1 MQRLI
6 QSLMHSRVHPPMR
19 SPMRSLEHSLMHPP
33 MHSLMHS
40 LEHSLSHSSRHSLM
54 HLPTPT
60 SICLPVR
67 PEARRAASTG
77 RPTDT
82 PHARIPTRSIDATQ
96 RAFGAAHQ
104 DF

>member
-19 SPMRSLEHSLMHPP
+19 SQ
-33 MHSLMHS
+33 MHSLEHS

-67 PEARRAASTG
+67 PEARRAASAG

>member
-19 SPMRSLEHSLMHPP
+19 SPMHSP
-33 MHSLMHS
+33 MHS
-40 LEHSLSHSSRHSLM
+40 LEHSLEHSMGHSPRHSLM
-54 HLPTPT
+54 HLPTHT

-67 PEARRAASTG
+67 PEARRAASAG

>member
-1 MQRLI
+1 MQLLI

-19 SPMRSLEHSLMHPP
+19 SPMHSP
-33 MHSLMHS
+33 MHS
-40 LEHSLSHSSRHSLM
+40 LEHSLEHSMGHSSRHSLM

-67 PEARRAASTG
+67 PEARRAASAG

>member
-1 MQRLI
+1 MQLLI

-19 SPMRSLEHSLMHPP
+19 SPMHSLEHPP
-33 MHSLMHS
+33 M
-40 LEHSLSHSSRHSLM
+40 HSLSHSSRHSLM

-67 PEARRAASTG
+67 PEARRAASAG

>member
-6 QSLMHSRVHPPMR
+6 QSLEH
-19 SPMRSLEHSLMHPP
+19 SLEHSLMHPP

-40 LEHSLSHSSRHSLM
+40 LEHSLEHSLSHSSRHSLM
-54 HLPTPT
+54 HLPTHT

-67 PEARRAASTG
+67 PEARRAASAG